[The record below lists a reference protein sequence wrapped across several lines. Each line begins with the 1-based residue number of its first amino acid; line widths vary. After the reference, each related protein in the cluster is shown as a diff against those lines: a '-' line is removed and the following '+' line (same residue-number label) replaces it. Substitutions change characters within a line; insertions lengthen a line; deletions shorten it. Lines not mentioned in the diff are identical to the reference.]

1 MYYYLKLKASSRRR
15 VYIVKNAPFYC
26 YSVQKYEIVL
36 KNANLLTKIFLCGT
50 KKAHKYA

>member
-1 MYYYLKLKASSRRR
+1 MKPPREGACTY
-15 VYIVKNAPFYC
+15 VKNAPFYC